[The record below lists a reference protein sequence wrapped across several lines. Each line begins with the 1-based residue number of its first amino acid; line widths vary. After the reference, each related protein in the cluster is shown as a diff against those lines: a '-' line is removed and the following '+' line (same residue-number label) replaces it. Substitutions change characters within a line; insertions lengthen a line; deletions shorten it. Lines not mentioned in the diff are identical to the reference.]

1 MKVLISIFF
10 IFLYVSVIGQTG
22 TYRLVTTTGASSTMV
37 IRSMQ
42 STVVADV
49 FAWWNIPSGTH
60 GTFSGNGTC
69 AGNSCIL
76 KEKDD
81 QGCTLKLTFVGKQLK
96 VQFSG
101 CNRQNI
107 PEDFSGSY
115 NQLTLRTHGTYRTRP
130 AKTYFYK
137 YPRLTKTRKNY
148 LRKGTTVQVNIEN
161 IVDDR
166 WVYINY
172 RDNLGKVSSGYIL
185 WSSLGQ

>member
-10 IFLYVSVIGQTG
+10 IFLCVPVIGQTG
-22 TYRLVTTTGASSTMV
+22 TYRLVTATGASSTMV

-60 GTFSGNGTC
+60 GTFSGKGTRF
-69 AGNSCIL
+69 GNSSII

-81 QGCTLKLTFVGKQLK
+81 PSCTLKLTFVEKQLK

-101 CNRQNI
+101 CNRQNLTD
-107 PEDFSGSY
+107 DFSGNY

-130 AKTYFYK
+130 AKTYFHK

-148 LRKGTTVQVNIEN
+148 LRKGTQVQVDIEN

-166 WVYINY
+166 WVYVNY
-172 RDNLGKVSSGYIL
+172 RDNMGKVSSGYIL
-185 WSSLGQ
+185 WSDLGQ